1 MQNFQTFP
9 KGFWV
14 KNGKIWTVVSWGSV
28 SIVLPRGENKIGSRA
43 NRVGQ
48 GGAEQEE
55 ENKKAWFNFFR

>member
-1 MQNFQTFP
+1 M
-9 KGFWV
+9 

-55 ENKKAWFNFFR
+55 ENYKREKNGPIFSDNLD